1 MLFIVWSQ
9 YLPQDLT
16 GHVVDIQY
24 LHSKFIK
31 GHFTPA
37 NLHEIRLRT
46 TEYPVVARKRFFGAI
61 FPDTTNY
68 TDSAYGFMVLKG
80 EKVLKFSSKKN
91 DLVPDAQQVRSEEY
105 SVLISADVWV
115 ASSRLP
121 RPGWRR

>member
-46 TEYPVVARKRFFGAI
+46 TEYPVVVRKRFFGAI
-61 FPDTTNY
+61 FPDTINY
-68 TDSAYGFMVLKG
+68 TKTLLMVFLERGKG
-80 EKVLKFSSKKN
+80 DKVF
-91 DLVPDAQQVRSEEY
+91 QQKE
-105 SVLISADVWV
+105 
-115 ASSRLP
+115 
-121 RPGWRR
+121 